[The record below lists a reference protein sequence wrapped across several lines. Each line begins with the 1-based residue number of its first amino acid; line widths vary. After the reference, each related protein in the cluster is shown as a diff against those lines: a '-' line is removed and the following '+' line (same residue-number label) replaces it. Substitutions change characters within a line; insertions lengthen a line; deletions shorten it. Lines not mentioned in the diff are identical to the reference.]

1 MAMFAGGFEC
11 PNWWRKGE
19 EKRKTNGKR
28 KDGEKGNEEQRERFR
43 GRDE

>member
-1 MAMFAGGFEC
+1 LLEGLRAQPG
-11 PNWWRKGE
+11 WWRKGE